1 MQEISDSEED
11 VTSRQKARRGAP
23 IGNKNAETH
32 GHYRRKTKL
41 EAIGF
46 QNLNFS
52 SSGGEQIRKRFLELL
67 NHCGGEQRV
76 SAVRRRIIERVC
88 FTEYQLDC
96 VDLYLVE
103 LGPRIV
109 NRRIRALI
117 PIVRERD
124 ALVSTLTKL
133 YEQIGLEPTKPPI
146 PTIAEYMTARGKQ
159 RDDR

>member
-46 QNLNFS
+46 QDLNFS

-67 NHCGGEQRV
+67 NHCGGEHLV
-76 SAVRRRIIERVC
+76 SAVRRRLIERVV
-88 FTEYQLDC
+88 FSEYMLDC
-96 VDLYLVE
+96 LDLYLVK

-109 NRRIRALI
+109 NRRKRTSI

-124 ALVSTLTKL
+124 ALVTVNR
-133 YEQIGLEPTKPPI
+133 E
-146 PTIAEYMTARGKQ
+146 A
-159 RDDR
+159 